1 MKQLPLNIKQK
12 LEFSNQLID
21 GERLLPAIVRVTS
34 FLADKP
40 LDFYDTAV
48 EVLNK
53 VLHHCKSNFDQ

>member
-40 LDFYDTAV
+40 LDFYDTTFSV
-48 EVLNK
+48 SPSLFK
-53 VLHHCKSNFDQ
+53 V